1 MVGSILGYEFM
12 QRALVGGALVALTC
26 ASLGVFLV
34 LKRLSLLGDGLAHVA
49 LAGVA
54 VGLLTGIDTVLSSL
68 VLTVLGALGVNETIK
83 RTKVYGETA
92 TAIVL
97 SVGLG
102 LAVLLIGIAK
112 GFNADLLS
120 YLFGSILALNTSDL
134 TIMAIVLAISLVSL
148 AIFYRKLVLMSFNED
163 IALTSGIDAQFIDK
177 IFIIVVAMAVVVGMR
192 AVGILLVSALL
203 VMPASAAFQL
213 AGSFKKTILY
223 SILISLA
230 CVEGGIISAFY
241 LNLPPSGAIVM
252 LLFAA
257 FVLSALWRKISSK
270 KADRAVSMTRA

>member
-12 QRALVGGALVALTC
+12 QRALVGGALVAVIC

-68 VLTVLGALGVNETIK
+68 ILTALGALGVNETIK
-83 RTKVYGETA
+83 RTKIYGETA

-120 YLFGSILALNTSDL
+120 YLFGSILALNTTD
-134 TIMAIVLAISLVSL
+134 LAIMGVVLIITILTL

-213 AGSFKKTILY
+213 AGSFRKTILY
-223 SILISLA
+223 SILISLV

-252 LLFAA
+252 LLFVA
-257 FVLSALWRKISSK
+257 FVLSAIWRRASSK
-270 KADRAVSMTRA
+270 NADLRAKITHA

>member
-1 MVGSILGYEFM
+1 MAADILSYEFM
-12 QRALVGGALVALTC
+12 QRALEGGALVAVIC

-49 LAGVA
+49 FAGVA
-54 VGLLTGIDTVLSSL
+54 VGLLTGIDAVLSAL
-68 VLTVLGALGVNETIK
+68 VLTVAGALGVHEIIN

-102 LAVLLIGIAK
+102 LAVLLIGLAR

-120 YLFGSILALNTSDL
+120 YLFGSILALGPLDL
-134 TIMAIVLAISLVSL
+134 AVMVGVLLVTL
-148 AIFYRKLVLMSFNED
+148 AFLSIFYRRLVFTAFNSE
-163 IALTSGIDAQFIDK
+163 IALTSGVDVKLVDK
-177 IFIIVVAMAVVVGMR
+177 LLIIIVAMAVVVGMR

-213 AGSFKKTILY
+213 AGSFRKTLLLSVGIALV
-223 SILISLA
+223 
-230 CVEGGIISAFY
+230 CVEAGIIAAFY
-241 LNLPPSGAIVM
+241 FDLPPSGAIVM
-252 LLFAA
+252 LLFLA
-257 FVLSALWRKISSK
+257 FVAAALLKRARIFGKKEAVVRK
-270 KADRAVSMTRA
+270 